1 MRKPILV
8 LAMFILPLVLALPPA
23 QGSTVDVLNTFAF
36 IDNRANDIF
45 NNSYNGINLN
55 LSIDVND
62 DAGLPALTGAG
73 ASIIAFSNNPS
84 FPLTNPQSLPLNS
97 HIPIPG
103 GFEFTSV
110 RSLAGNPLSDFS
122 GTYTYNVTDVNS
134 ATASATSHILDYL
147 EVIPTPVNLAVN
159 NNSLTPTFTF
169 TDSSPIPGFTNLFRR
184 YNLYIYNAS
193 KNLIY
198 KTPNG
203 TATSFDI
210 PDSILAWDQ
219 TYYFR
224 AQISDFDSTEG
235 FALENRSA
243 NYLTVTT
250 APVPEPSTMLL
261 LGSGLAGLA
270 GYGRRRFKK

>member
-1 MRKPILV
+1 MRKSILV
-8 LAMFILPLVLALPPA
+8 LAMFVLPFVLALPSA
-23 QGSTVDVLNTFAF
+23 QGSTVTVLNTYAL

-45 NNSYNGINLN
+45 SNSYNGVNLN
-55 LSIDVND
+55 LSIDLFD
-62 DAGLPALTGAG
+62 SAGLPALTGTG
-73 ASIIAFSNNPS
+73 ASITATSNNLS

-110 RSLAGNPLSDFS
+110 RSLAGYPLSDFT
-122 GTYTYNVTDVNS
+122 GTYAFNVTDTNS
-134 ATASATSHILDYL
+134 ATASATSHSLGYL
-147 EVIPTPVNLAVN
+147 EVIPTPVALAVN

-169 TDSSPIPGFTNLFRR
+169 TDSAPTPGFSDLIRR
-184 YNLYIYNAS
+184 YNLYIYDAS

-198 KTPNG
+198 KTPTSN
-203 TATSFDI
+203 ATSFDI
-210 PDSILAWDQ
+210 PDGILAWDQ

-224 AQISDFDSTEG
+224 AQINDFDKTESHE
-235 FALENRSA
+235 LESRSA

-250 APVPEPSTMLL
+250 AVPEPSTLLL

-270 GYGRRRFKK
+270 GYCRRRMKK